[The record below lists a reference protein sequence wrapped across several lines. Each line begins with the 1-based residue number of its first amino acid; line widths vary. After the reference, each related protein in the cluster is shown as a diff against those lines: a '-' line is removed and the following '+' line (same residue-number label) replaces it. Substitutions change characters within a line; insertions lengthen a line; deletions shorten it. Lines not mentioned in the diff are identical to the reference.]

1 MSTSDLREQPLRG
14 YMIGDPLSKGPGY
27 PVTPEGISNK
37 QKHHKSRS
45 RGLASIN
52 PKYTLEVRKPKLNER
67 VGVYIVLQTYS
78 PPLLQPFKP
87 LIFQT

>member
-14 YMIGDPLSKGPGY
+14 YMIGDPQSKGPGY

-37 QKHHKSRS
+37 HKHHKSRS

-52 PKYTLEVRKPKLNER
+52 PKYTLEVRKSKLKGR
-67 VGVYIVLQTYS
+67 GYIFCK
-78 PPLLQPFKP
+78 LL
-87 LIFQT
+87 LALS

>member
-1 MSTSDLREQPLRG
+1 MSTSDLREQPVRG

-37 QKHHKSRS
+37 HKHHKSRS

-52 PKYTLEVRKPKLNER
+52 PKYTLEVRKSKLNGGVTINER
-67 VGVYIVLQTYS
+67 VGGYIFCK
-78 PPLLQPFKP
+78 LL
-87 LIFQT
+87 LTLS